1 MCNNKQEQART
12 VKEHSPIETIIVKL
26 ILLNIIGVPYQRST
40 YVEYAIRQILEPV
53 VESTEGFPLDG
64 RLNVLTLTVNN
75 MMESWS
81 DWILKQEIVF
91 R

>member
-1 MCNNKQEQART
+1 M
-12 VKEHSPIETIIVKL
+12 KEHSPIETIIVNL
-26 ILLNIIGVPYQRST
+26 ILLNIIGVTYQRST

>member
-1 MCNNKQEQART
+1 M
-12 VKEHSPIETIIVKL
+12 KEHSPIETIIVKL

-64 RLNVLTLTVNN
+64 SYCLFAVLVVLAVVA
-75 MMESWS
+75 S
-81 DWILKQEIVF
+81 
-91 R
+91 